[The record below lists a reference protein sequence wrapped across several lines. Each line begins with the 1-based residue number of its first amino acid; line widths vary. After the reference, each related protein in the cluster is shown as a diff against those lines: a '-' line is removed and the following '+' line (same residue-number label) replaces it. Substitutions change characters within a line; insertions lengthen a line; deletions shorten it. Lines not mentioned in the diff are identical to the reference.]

1 MIRKTA
7 FRAVVQNN
15 DSVNLTDVSPK
26 NKYPLTVLS
35 ASCTEQYPF
44 QSSTADIKVASNSKK
59 GTSGYSLPIYSDDF
73 IRLQVSSK
81 LNNSTWTNWQDLF
94 VGQIQSAKSVYGSA
108 NTLDIH
114 AVDLMNEALWTPIN
128 ETSTWSSALD
138 ATSYFNYFINYENLT
153 STPIKRRYRRYLTYA
168 SAGADTGAIIPSFS
182 CTFNQ
187 TMLADVITSMEE
199 QSAYTYRAYAIP
211 IFDSNQNMS
220 EIYLGWKKL
229 PVFDDTKDIFTQV
242 TNRYAVI
249 EGSWRYI
256 DSEFASSI
264 EELRNRVTVIGSSN
278 NDILDAKEDPAS
290 IANYGKR
297 ARVDTLNWIVQKK
310 DDDITS
316 DDRANYLAQ
325 CVNIATTILSYTKD
339 SSIVG
344 NATIVGTSRAHP
356 GDLVYCKSPSQEV
369 NGSPVE
375 TVLPVYRVSQN
386 ISPSGVWTTS
396 LDLGKLNKSAYDY
409 IGMMSRNI
417 KNLQR
422 NAVKC

>member
-44 QSSTADIKVASNSKK
+44 QSSTADIKVVSNSKK

-81 LNNSTWTNWQDLF
+81 LNNTTWTNWQDLF
-94 VGQIQSAKSVYGSA
+94 VGQIQSAKSVYGST

-114 AVDLMNEALWTPIN
+114 AVDLMNETTWTPIN
-128 ETSTWSSALD
+128 ETSVWSSALD
-138 ATSYFNYFINYENLT
+138 ATSYFNYFINYRGF
-153 STPIKRRYRRYLTYA
+153 KRYLTYSSNYA
-168 SAGADTGAIIPSFS
+168 ATGASIPSFS

-187 TMLADVITSMEE
+187 TMLSDVISSMEE
-199 QSAYTYRAYAIP
+199 QSAYTYRAYAVP
-211 IFDSNQNMS
+211 TFDSNQNVS
-220 EIYLGWKKL
+220 AIYLGWKKL
-229 PVFDDTKDIFTQV
+229 PVFDFTKDIFTQV

-256 DSEFASSI
+256 DSEFVSSI

-278 NDILDAKEDPAS
+278 NNILDAKENSAS

-310 DDDITS
+310 DADITS
-316 DDRANYLAQ
+316 TDRANYLSQ
-325 CVNIATTILSYTKD
+325 CVNIATNILSYTKD

-344 NATIVGTSRAHP
+344 TATIVGTSHAHP

-386 ISPSGVWTTS
+386 ISPSGIWTTG
-396 LDLGKLNKSAYDY
+396 LDLGKLNKNAYDY